1 MMLRFSRVLLALIPA
16 LLWANTAA
24 SALHTTETSL
34 SPFYN
39 TPSSQ
44 NTKIENAPDT
54 GPDDFPT
61 GYNPLTGLLVED
73 PAMLERNPVLVKI
86 SNAPPLVRPQAGI
99 GEADLVFEHYAEGG
113 LTRFSALYYG
123 QMPERVGSIRSARI
137 IDYELMAMY
146 QSLLAYSGASI
157 GVEDLLNHA
166 EFADLLYKG
175 VLFGL
180 PYYWRD
186 DAIEIPHNMFTNPA
200 ALQTLAEAQGHA
212 YTPTLRGMAF
222 SATPP
227 TTGAEPHGLIDIR
240 YRATRVHWDYDAET
254 GRYTRTTDGRPHLD
268 ANTGEQVSADNVVI
282 IYANHRFTDIV
293 ESEFQGNVSYSI
305 EIELW
310 FEGDAVIFRDGQRY
324 EARWQRPT
332 RQHLLSLETVDDEI
346 FPLRPGNTF
355 FQIVRPIAD
364 QNPVEEWVRWEDE
377 NATENAE

>member
-1 MMLRFSRVLLALIPA
+1 MMLRPIVLWFALVPA
-16 LLWANTAA
+16 LFWANPVTPSPA
-24 SALHTTETSL
+24 SSGLSL

-44 NTKIENAPDT
+44 NTKIENPPDIS
-54 GPDDFPT
+54 PDDFPT
-61 GYNPLTGLLVED
+61 GYNPLTGLIVAD
-73 PAMLERNPVLVKI
+73 PALLERNPVLVKI

-166 EFADLLYKG
+166 EFTELLYKG

-200 ALQTLAEAQGHA
+200 ALQDLATAQGRA
-212 YTPTLRGMAF
+212 YPPDLRGMAF
-222 SATPP
+222 SAMPP
-227 TTGAEPHGLIDIR
+227 TENAESHGQIDIR

-254 GRYTRTTDGRPHLD
+254 GLYYRTSDGRPHLD
-268 ANTGEQVSADNVVI
+268 ANTGEQVSAANVVI

-324 EARWQRPT
+324 AARWQRPT
-332 RQHLLSLETVDDEI
+332 RQHLLSLETLDGEI
-346 FPLRPGNTF
+346 FPLKPGNTF
-355 FQIVRPIAD
+355 FQVVRPVAD
-364 QNPVEEWVRWEDE
+364 QNPVEEWIRW
-377 NATENAE
+377 TEPEQTGE

>member
-1 MMLRFSRVLLALIPA
+1 MMLRALLVLLALLPA
-16 LLWANTAA
+16 LSAA
-24 SALHTTETSL
+24 SPTTFTQNTTETSL

-44 NTKIENAPDT
+44 NTKIENTPEEEPVPLSD
-54 GPDDFPT
+54 
-61 GYNPLTGLLVED
+61 GYNPLTGLMVAD
-73 PAMLERNPVLVKI
+73 PALLERNPVLVKI

-157 GVEDLLNHA
+157 GVEELLDQS
-166 EFADLLYKG
+166 EFAAQLYKG
-175 VLFGL
+175 VLFGR

-186 DAIEIPHNMFTNPA
+186 ETIEIPHNMFTNPA
-200 ALQTLAEAQGHA
+200 ALQDLAAAQGKA
-212 YTPTLRGMAF
+212 YRPQLEGMTFSEAVPTGGEAHDQL
-222 SATPP
+222 
-227 TTGAEPHGLIDIR
+227 DIR

-254 GRYTRTTDGRPHLD
+254 SRYYRTSDGRPHLD
-268 ANTGEQVSADNVVI
+268 ANTGEQVSAANVVI
-282 IYANHRFTDIV
+282 LYANHRFTDIV

-332 RQHLLSLETVDDEI
+332 REQHITLETLTGEA
-346 FPLRPGNTF
+346 FPLKPGNTF
-355 FQIVRPIAD
+355 FQVVRPVAD
-364 QNPVEEWVRWEDE
+364 QNPLEEWVRWQPLEE
-377 NATENAE
+377 STE